1 MITRIILSLQQ
12 NIIISVKTIKS
23 KIIYLFS
30 TDNKS
35 PITLVVEKD
44 KHRNFA
50 WFSVYKYNAL
60 DTVKDVSTMYWCRG
74 IVDNTGAAAIC
85 KVGFLADTVLYV
97 YYSLTTHN
105 VGAFL
110 FSLTIMTNHVAS
122 LRQIRYVKR

>member
-12 NIIISVKTIKS
+12 NIIISVKAIKS

-50 WFSVYKYNAL
+50 WFSVYVENAGFDCCQNNNKKVYTIATHFNTML
-60 DTVKDVSTMYWCRG
+60 FFGFTLNEKAYSRLMKLSFYIANLSEGGYMVYWST
-74 IVDNTGAAAIC
+74 IT
-85 KVGFLADTVLYV
+85 
-97 YYSLTTHN
+97 
-105 VGAFL
+105 
-110 FSLTIMTNHVAS
+110 
-122 LRQIRYVKR
+122 RYVFRKCFKMYC